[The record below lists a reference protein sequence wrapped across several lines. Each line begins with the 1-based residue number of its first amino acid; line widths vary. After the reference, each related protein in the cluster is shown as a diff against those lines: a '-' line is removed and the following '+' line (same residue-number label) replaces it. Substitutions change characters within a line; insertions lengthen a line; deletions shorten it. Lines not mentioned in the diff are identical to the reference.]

1 MSFDCNFIAILLQF
15 YCIYQLFIANLFS
28 GLRLPALVSKP
39 SERNQFPVRP
49 EEKQEEHGLICKD
62 GCHCY
67 YSREVN
73 EKKKL
78 IQN

>member
-1 MSFDCNFIAILLQF
+1 M
-15 YCIYQLFIANLFS
+15 
-28 GLRLPALVSKP
+28 PALVSKP

-78 IQN
+78 IQNYDFDSWESDTILG